1 MGIHL
6 TSQVVRVGNF
16 NLYQC
21 YGIVLS
27 VSCRK
32 LYQER
37 PFSIGYRIMVV
48 KIKFIEITLLIIIII
63 KGNTTN
69 LKLFIIIK
77 EVKIKILN

>member
-1 MGIHL
+1 
-6 TSQVVRVGNF
+6 
-16 NLYQC
+16 
-21 YGIVLS
+21 
-27 VSCRK
+27 
-32 LYQER
+32 
-37 PFSIGYRIMVV
+37 MVV